1 MTNGNAIY
9 EPKAQFNAK
18 RNCTGKS
25 IESLRRL
32 KLVIHFSHAS
42 FNMAACCEHD
52 YIISIIYINKIN
64 KNMSVISIAV
74 GDALKSLK
82 YWIDQDADEF
92 SVEKV
97 DESMLTKMDDIINE
111 IQDKSITQFA
121 ELCDKYIHQVLL
133 GKRPNYRLDVFKH
146 KVVEID
152 GQRLMP
158 HHLMYHNVES
168 GYGNFKDTQL
178 DSMKV
183 VLNKFVD
190 CDNQERLVVDVLQY
204 IVVLWTTI
212 GFCKV
217 SPAVA
222 RFYLAEGGKDR
233 GKEAYDMLE
242 RRFMKRSS
250 IIATEVKKRE
260 KGNDEKIA
268 EQEGS
273 IKTNV
278 EVGQKRTYKKEKKIC
293 PECGESKFNL
303 PRHVEDKHKW
313 TKAKSKQIVIS
324 HSLRKPY
331 NWHLETPSRKKGG
344 ADKKTYPDYHVP
356 RICPL
361 PTCLRVVKKM
371 SEHLQLYHKL
381 ETNEEYYALLRSS
394 RPVSKSNEAPR
405 EESSVDFETNFNNP
419 VTEAERN
426 DCESSTS
433 FDNNG
438 TMQQFLAYLMSPDG
452 GQRERKSSL
461 QAVSEVR
468 TVVNVLGGQLINL
481 FKKNK
486 IRDDFFVN
494 YLDKK
499 SKPATSKHYM
509 SSLISFMEF
518 AVSEGLE
525 LPELCVD
532 DFITAK
538 LRLHKWRKTYNKV
551 IDEQRWDREEAQMEL
566 LVSPDQWATF
576 ECSELA
582 RNAVKLLGTASE
594 SEVFTMLEYTNVR
607 DYLMTVIALQ
617 NAHRAGVAS
626 NLTLEEFGK
635 RKLIFSLRPQVPGQA
650 NQVFVS
656 WNGKPLESGSVSK
669 QIHSIWT
676 RSGVYDGFEMPK
688 GNINTTIIR
697 KSITTRVH
705 DQQPDNAQPVADLLA
720 HSLST
725 AKKVYRLREREKQAV
740 AGINVINSVFERPRP
755 NSTPSKP
762 NKWSKDEEAKV
773 LQYFE
778 KEIAA
783 QYINISRIREKLPLL
798 DISKSEKQIYDK
810 IRSYF
815 IYDAGTSSNVEDQ
828 VKVKENAALELC
840 PPVDPSFY
848 QQSEH
853 DDCSSIATD
862 VIPPTT
868 SSNLSGQQKLF
879 DSIETN
885 EIKSLCFDIIK
896 GGPISAERILEKLS
910 KSEIGREILQK
921 YKIMQVQT
929 RLKYERRMYRMKKR

>member
-1 MTNGNAIY
+1 
-9 EPKAQFNAK
+9 
-18 RNCTGKS
+18 
-25 IESLRRL
+25 
-32 KLVIHFSHAS
+32 
-42 FNMAACCEHD
+42 
-52 YIISIIYINKIN
+52 
-64 KNMSVISIAV
+64 MSVISIAV

-97 DESMLTKMDDIINE
+97 DESMLSKMDDIINK

-133 GKRPNYRLDVFKH
+133 EKRPNYRLDVFKH

-152 GQRLMP
+152 GERLMP

-212 GFCKV
+212 GFCEV

-260 KGNDEKIA
+260 KENGVKSA

-278 EVGQKRTYKKEKKIC
+278 AVAQKRTYKKEKKIC

-381 ETNEEYYALLRSS
+381 EANEEYYALLRSS

-405 EESSVDFETNFNNP
+405 EEPSVDLETNFINP
-419 VTEAERN
+419 VTEAEHN
-426 DCESSTS
+426 DSEGSTS

-481 FKKNK
+481 FNKNK

-525 LPELCVD
+525 LPELGVD

-635 RKLIFSLRPQVPGQA
+635 RKLDDSGQNILIKVKYHKTKSTHGPAVICIPVQKARLLELFVKYLRPQVPGQA

-725 AKKVYRLREREKQAV
+725 AKKVYRLRQREKQAV

-755 NSTPSKP
+755 ESTPSKP
-762 NKWSKDEEAKV
+762 NKWSKDDEAKV

-778 KEIAA
+778 KEIVA
-783 QYINISRIREKLPLL
+783 QYINISMIREKLPLL

-815 IYDAGTSSNVEDQ
+815 IYDVGTSSNVEDQ
-828 VKVKENAALELC
+828 VKVKENAAALELC

-910 KSEIGREILQK
+910 ESEIGREILQK